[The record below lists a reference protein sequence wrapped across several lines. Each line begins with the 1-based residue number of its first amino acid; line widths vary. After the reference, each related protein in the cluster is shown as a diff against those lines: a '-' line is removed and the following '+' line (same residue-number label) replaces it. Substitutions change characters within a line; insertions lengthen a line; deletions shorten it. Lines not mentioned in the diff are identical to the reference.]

1 MPCLDEVTL
10 RIGNRIAELPKV
22 ADDVGEFGVRH
33 GISRR
38 VLHALTVALDEVLSN
53 TIKYGYRDDEPH
65 EIVVQLFL
73 MPGEIVAEVRDD
85 GVGFDPLT
93 VPPADLSGGLHERRL
108 GGIGLHLVRSLM
120 DDLEYFREGGR
131 NRLRLSKRLEKVEGE
146 NGDRRE
152 IGG

>member
-1 MPCLDEVTL
+1 MQCPDEVTL

-33 GISRR
+33 GVSRP
-38 VLHALTVALDEVLSN
+38 VLHALMVALDEVLSN
-53 TIKYGYRDDEPH
+53 TIKYGYRDDDPH
-65 EIVVQLFL
+65 EIVVQVFL

-85 GVGFDPLT
+85 GVWFDPLS
-93 VPPADLSGGLHERRL
+93 VPPADLSGGFAERRL

-146 NGDRRE
+146 DGDRRE
-152 IGG
+152 TGG